1 MCIRDRNCG
10 GAQRVVSEFANEL
23 AARGH
28 ELSILQIFR
37 TGEPFYALDG
47 HIRHLQP
54 DTAYPKDARGRC
66 V

>member
-1 MCIRDRNCG
+1 MARICFAIPDMNCG

-37 TGEPFYALDG
+37 TG
-47 HIRHLQP
+47 
-54 DTAYPKDARGRC
+54 
-66 V
+66 